1 MQVLNKENSMKSLSL
16 NPICVA
22 GLLAVLVMSVPPLAQ
37 ELSAAEEQKPDSS
50 RYTRYTI
57 QDLGVVG
64 TNPNQPGQPF
74 VISNNGWVS
83 GGADVGAALH
93 AVLWRGGE
101 MIDIGNPGL
110 GGNSMAFG
118 VNERGQAVGEAED
131 TATDLSTTEDFC
143 GLRAMGYFSSPTPCV
158 PFIWKQGKMVP
169 LKTLGGVNGVAIQ
182 INRFGGIAGYAENTT
197 VDPGCSA
204 PQIYQFK
211 PVVWFRDR
219 IQELPTKNDKEG
231 VAFSINDW
239 GQVVGAS
246 GSCAPFNPIWLF
258 NLSPVHALLWQ
269 NGVAIDL
276 GSLGGAS
283 NNIAHDINNLGQVV
297 GGSDLT
303 GDQTTHAFLWTPQ
316 TRRMKD
322 LGVVDDDFWSLALGI
337 NDEGQI
343 VGASANADFSVLRA
357 FVRRNGALVDLN
369 SLVAGTTALFLETA
383 CSINSRGEI
392 IGFAFDPNTGYIH
405 AYRAIPA
412 R

>member
-1 MQVLNKENSMKSLSL
+1 MKSLSL

-22 GLLAVLVMSVPPLAQ
+22 GLLAVLVMPVLPLAQ
-37 ELSAAEEQKPDSS
+37 ELSAAEAQKPDSS
-50 RYTRYTI
+50 RSTRYTI

-93 AVLWRGGE
+93 AVLWRRGE

-118 VNERGQAVGEAED
+118 VNERGQGVGEAED

-143 GLRAMGYFSSPTPCV
+143 GFQAMGYSFSPTPCV
-158 PFIWKQGKMVP
+158 PFIWTQGKMVP
-169 LKTLGGVNGVAIQ
+169 LKTLGGVNGVAVQ

-239 GQVVGAS
+239 GQAVGAS

-322 LGVVDDDFWSLALGI
+322 LGVVGDDFWSLALGI
-337 NDEGQI
+337 DDGGQI
-343 VGASANADFSVLRA
+343 VGASANSDFSVLRA
-357 FVRRNGALVDLN
+357 FVRRN
-369 SLVAGTTALFLETA
+369 A
-383 CSINSRGEI
+383 CRLDEGKSSRLLRP
-392 IGFAFDPNTGYIH
+392 FK
-405 AYRAIPA
+405 PA
-412 R
+412 